1 MNTTPFWRDWN
12 RGRFRGLVQH
22 FEWRITGRWMI
33 YSALIGVA
41 GALGALVFAWLLHHV
56 TSLALVVG
64 AGYSNPVAGGEGGGG
79 VAPFDWQQNM
89 RLARPWLLPVI
100 GALGGLLAGILVQRF
115 APEAEG
121 HGTDAVIRA
130 FHRQGGRIRPRVPLV
145 KTLASA
151 LTIGTGGSAGR
162 EGPIAQIGA
171 GFGSLLATRLRLSDR
186 DRRTFV
192 VAGMAAGVASIFQA
206 PLGGAFFAVEVLYR
220 EDIEAAMIMP
230 AVISAIAGYSI
241 YSSIVGSSSIFVTP
255 IYRFVNPLEL
265 LPLVSFAVVCAVVGI
280 VYVRIFYG
288 TKHQVFDRLPL
299 PAFIKPALGGLGL
312 GLLAVAVP
320 PVLGS
325 SYGWLQQAINGNL
338 PVVLMLV
345 LVAAKILATSLTI
358 SSGGSGG
365 VFAPSLVIGGM
376 LGGAYGWGLHAVFPR
391 LVEQPTAYVLIGMA
405 TFFAGAANVPISTT
419 IMICELTGSYTL
431 LVPLIF
437 SGTIAHLIGRRWSLY
452 TEQVRTHN
460 ESPAHR
466 SEIDPALLSGLHV
479 SDLMKGPTTFPA
491 LAPGSTLDQ
500 ILEAFGRTDARVL
513 PVMSDA
519 GAHPEGLVYLDHL
532 QTLLRSHETL
542 QRLVVARDVEVQFA
556 ALRPADSLD
565 RVLSTFESTGY
576 PELLV
581 VDEHRRILGL
591 VREKDVA
598 SEYHRALLRLRK
610 QQTVL

>member
-1 MNTTPFWRDWN
+1 M
-12 RGRFRGLVQH
+12 V
-22 FEWRITGRWMI
+22 

-41 GALGALVFAWLLHHV
+41 GALGALLFAWMLRHV
-56 TSLALVVG
+56 TSLALIRGVG
-64 AGYSNPVAGGEGGGG
+64 YANPTAGGEGGG
-79 VAPFDWQQNM
+79 VAQAFDWRQNM
-89 RLARPWLLPVI
+89 HLARAWLLPVI
-100 GALGGLLAGILVQRF
+100 STLGGLLTGILVQRF

-130 FHRQGGRIRPRVPLV
+130 FHREGGRIRPQVPLV

-171 GFGSLLATRLRLSDR
+171 GFGSFLATRLRLSDR

-192 VAGMAAGVASIFQA
+192 VAGMAAGIAAIFQA

-230 AVISAIAGYSI
+230 AVIAAITGYSI
-241 YSSIVGSSSIFVTP
+241 YSSIVGSSSVFVTP
-255 IYRFVNPLEL
+255 AYSFVNPLEL
-265 LPLVSFAVVCAVVGI
+265 LPLVSLAVVCAVAGI
-280 VYVRIFYG
+280 AYVRIFYG
-288 TKHQVFDRLPL
+288 MKHQVFDRLRL
-299 PAFIKPALGGLGL
+299 PFFLKPALGGLGL

-338 PVVLMLV
+338 PVGLMLL
-345 LVAAKILATSLTI
+345 LVVAKILATSLTI

-376 LGGAYGWGLHAVFPR
+376 LGGAYGWGLHALIPR
-391 LVEQPTAYVLIGMA
+391 LVDQPTAYVLIGMA

-419 IMICELTGSYTL
+419 IMISELTGSYTL

-452 TEQVRTHN
+452 TQQVRTHN

-466 SEIDPALLSGLHV
+466 SEIDPALLSGLHA
-479 SDLMKGPTTFPA
+479 SDLLKGSTNVPP
-491 LAPGSTLDQ
+491 LAAGSTLDR
-500 ILEAFGRTDARVL
+500 ILEAFGSTDARVL
-513 PVMSDA
+513 PVVSEE
-519 GAHPEGLVYLDHL
+519 GADFSGLVYLDDL
-532 QTLLRSHETL
+532 QTMLRSNETL
-542 QRLVVARDVEVQFA
+542 QRLVVARDVEVPFA
-556 ALRPADSLD
+556 ALHAADPLD
-565 RVLSTFESTGY
+565 RVLSAFEATGY

-581 VDEHRRILGL
+581 VDENQQILGL
-591 VREKDVA
+591 VREKDLA
-598 SEYHRALLRLRK
+598 AEYHRALLRLRK